1 MMGKVMTGKSF
12 GGCVRY
18 NLQKPDAI
26 LLYSQGLRVD
36 DIQTIINDFNL
47 QRKTNAALGKAVG
60 HIALSWSVEDKKRLS
75 SDNMAEVARL
85 YMQQM
90 GITETQYLI
99 VQHNDRPHP
108 HLHIVYNRVDDFG
121 KTISDQFQK
130 QRNAKVCKDITL
142 TYGYHYAGGKEKVN
156 RERLNGAD
164 ALKYELYDQI
174 TKAVGRAKNW
184 LQFKQIL
191 DKQDIS
197 TLFKYKSGTKEIQGV
212 SFSKLD
218 VQMKGS
224 QIDRSLSYGNIN
236 KQLMLNNKQVRQEQ
250 TTTATPSLAGQLR
263 QKISE
268 RQSSSQVDTYS
279 PVLDIMQSMLDM
291 AASITPEPE
300 PYRKKRKNEENENRG
315 ISR

>member
-1 MMGKVMTGKSF
+1 MMGKVMTGRSF

-26 LLYSQGLRVD
+26 LLDSQGLRED
-36 DIQTIINDFNL
+36 DMQMIIDDFNL
-47 QRKTNAALGKAVG
+47 QRKLNAGLGKAVG

-90 GITETQYLI
+90 GITDTQYLI

-174 TKAVGRAKNW
+174 TQAVGRAKNW
-184 LQFKQIL
+184 HQLKQFL
-191 DKQDIS
+191 DKQGIS

-212 SFSKLD
+212 SFSKYN

-224 QIDRSLSYGNIN
+224 QIDRSLSYSSIN
-236 KQLMLNNKQVRQEQ
+236 KQLILNNNPIRQEQ
-250 TTTATPSLAGQLR
+250 PTTATPSLADQLR
-263 QKISE
+263 QKVSE
-268 RQSSSQVDTYS
+268 RQMDVQPDTYS
-279 PVLDIMQSMLDM
+279 PVADIMQSMLDL

>member
-1 MMGKVMTGKSF
+1 MMGKVMTGRSF

-26 LLYSQGLRVD
+26 LLDSQGLRED
-36 DIQTIINDFNL
+36 NMQTIIDDFNL

-60 HIALSWSVEDKKRLS
+60 HIALSWSVEDKRRLS

-85 YMQQM
+85 YMEQM
-90 GITETQYLI
+90 GISDTQYLI

-156 RERLNGAD
+156 RERLNGSD

-184 LQFKQIL
+184 HQLKQFL
-191 DKQDIS
+191 DKQGIS

-212 SFSKLD
+212 SFSKYG

-236 KQLMLNNKQVRQEQ
+236 KQLMLNNKPIRQEQ
-250 TTTATPSLAGQLR
+250 TTTPSLADQLR

-268 RQSSSQVDTYS
+268 RQSGSQAETYS
-279 PVLDIMQSMLDM
+279 PVLDIMQSFLDM

>member
-1 MMGKVMTGKSF
+1 MGKVMTGKSF

-26 LLYSQGLRVD
+26 LLDSQGLRVD
-36 DIQTIINDFNL
+36 DMQTIIDDFNL
-47 QRKTNAALGKAVG
+47 QRKTNAGLGKAVG

-90 GITETQYLI
+90 GITDTQYLI

-156 RERLNGAD
+156 RERLNGSD

-184 LQFKQIL
+184 HQLKQFL
-191 DKQDIS
+191 DKQGIS

-212 SFSKLD
+212 SFSKYG

-236 KQLMLNNKQVRQEQ
+236 KQLMLNNKPIRQEQ
-250 TTTATPSLAGQLR
+250 TTTPSLADQLR

-268 RQSSSQVDTYS
+268 RQSSSQVEPYS
-279 PVLDIMQSMLDM
+279 PVLDIMQSMFDM
-291 AASITPEPE
+291 ASSITPEPE

>member
-236 KQLMLNNKQVRQEQ
+236 KQLILNNNPIRKEQ
-250 TTTATPSLAGQLR
+250 ATTETPSLADQLR
-263 QKISE
+263 QIISE
-268 RQSSSQVDTYS
+268 RQSGSEAETYS
-279 PVLDIMQSMLDM
+279 PVLDIMQSFLDM

>member
-1 MMGKVMTGKSF
+1 M
-12 GGCVRY
+12 
-18 NLQKPDAI
+18 
-26 LLYSQGLRVD
+26 
-36 DIQTIINDFNL
+36 
-47 QRKTNAALGKAVG
+47 
-60 HIALSWSVEDKKRLS
+60 
-75 SDNMAEVARL
+75 
-85 YMQQM
+85 
-90 GITETQYLI
+90 
-99 VQHNDRPHP
+99 
-108 HLHIVYNRVDDFG
+108 DDFG

-156 RERLNGAD
+156 RERLNGSD

-174 TKAVGRAKNW
+174 TKAVRRAKNW
-184 LQFKQIL
+184 QQLKQFL
-191 DKQDIS
+191 DKRGIS

-212 SFSKLD
+212 SFSMYD

-236 KQLMLNNKQVRQEQ
+236 RQLILNNKPIRQEQ
-250 TTTATPSLAGQLR
+250 STTPSLADQLR

-268 RQSSSQVDTYS
+268 RHSSSQVEPYL

>member
-1 MMGKVMTGKSF
+1 MGKVMTGKSF

-26 LLYSQGLRVD
+26 LLDSQGLRVD
-36 DIQTIINDFNL
+36 DMQTIIDDFNL
-47 QRKTNAALGKAVG
+47 QRKTNAGLGKAVG

-90 GITETQYLI
+90 GITDTQYLI

-156 RERLNGAD
+156 RERLNGSD

-184 LQFKQIL
+184 QQLKQFL
-191 DKQDIS
+191 DKQGIS

-212 SFSKLD
+212 SFSMYG

-236 KQLMLNNKQVRQEQ
+236 KQLILNNKPIRQEQ
-250 TTTATPSLAGQLR
+250 STTPSLADQLR

-268 RQSSSQVDTYS
+268 RQSSSQVESYS
-279 PVLDIMQSMLDM
+279 PVLDIMQSMFDM

>member
-1 MMGKVMTGKSF
+1 MMGKVMTGRSF

-18 NLQKPDAI
+18 NLQKSDAI
-26 LLYSQGLRVD
+26 LLDSQGLRAD
-36 DIQTIINDFNL
+36 DMQTIIDDFNL
-47 QRKTNAALGKAVG
+47 QRKINAGLGKAVG
-60 HIALSWSVEDKKRLS
+60 HIALSWSVEDKKSLS

-85 YMQQM
+85 YMEQM
-90 GITETQYLI
+90 GITDTQYLI

-174 TKAVGRAKNW
+174 TKAVDRAKNW
-184 LQFKQIL
+184 HQLKQFL
-191 DKQDIS
+191 DKQGIS

-212 SFSKLD
+212 SFSKYD

-236 KQLMLNNKQVRQEQ
+236 KQLILNNKPIRQEQ
-250 TTTATPSLAGQLR
+250 STTATPSLADQLR

-268 RQSSSQVDTYS
+268 RQSSSQVEPYS

-300 PYRKKRKNEENENRG
+300 PYRKKRKNEENEDRG

>member
-1 MMGKVMTGKSF
+1 MGKVMTGKSF
-12 GGCVRY
+12 RGCVRY

-26 LLYSQGLRVD
+26 LLDSQGLRVD
-36 DIQTIINDFNL
+36 DMQTIIDDFNL
-47 QRKTNAALGKAVG
+47 QRKLNAGLGKAVG
-60 HIALSWSVEDKKRLS
+60 HIALSWSAEDKKRLS

-85 YMQQM
+85 YMEQM
-90 GITETQYLI
+90 GITDTQYLI

-184 LQFKQIL
+184 QQLKQFL
-191 DKQDIS
+191 DKQGIS

-212 SFSKLD
+212 SFSKYD

-236 KQLMLNNKQVRQEQ
+236 KQLILNNKPIRQEQ
-250 TTTATPSLAGQLR
+250 STTPSLADQLR

-268 RQSSSQVDTYS
+268 RQSSSPVETYS
-279 PVLDIMQSMLDM
+279 PVLDIMQSFLDM

>member
-1 MMGKVMTGKSF
+1 MMGKVMTGRSF

-26 LLYSQGLRVD
+26 LLDSQGLRED
-36 DIQTIINDFNL
+36 NMQTIIDDFNL

-60 HIALSWSVEDKKRLS
+60 HIALSWSVEDKRRLS

-85 YMQQM
+85 YMEQM
-90 GITETQYLI
+90 GISDTQYLI

-156 RERLNGAD
+156 RERLNGSD

-184 LQFKQIL
+184 QQLKQFL
-191 DKQDIS
+191 DKQGIS

-212 SFSKLD
+212 SFSKYD

-236 KQLMLNNKQVRQEQ
+236 KQLILNNKPIRQEQ
-250 TTTATPSLAGQLR
+250 STTATPSLADQLR

-268 RQSSSQVDTYS
+268 RQSGSQAETYS
-279 PVLDIMQSMLDM
+279 PVLDIMQSFLDM

>member
-1 MMGKVMTGKSF
+1 MMGKVMTGRSF

-26 LLYSQGLRVD
+26 LLDSQGLRED
-36 DIQTIINDFNL
+36 NMQTIIDDFNL

-60 HIALSWSVEDKKRLS
+60 HIALSWSVEDKRRLS

-90 GITETQYLI
+90 GITDTQYLI

-156 RERLNGAD
+156 RERLNGSD

-184 LQFKQIL
+184 QQLKQFL
-191 DKQDIS
+191 DKQGIS

-212 SFSKLD
+212 SFSRHD

-236 KQLMLNNKQVRQEQ
+236 KQLILNNKPIRQEQ
-250 TTTATPSLAGQLR
+250 STTATPSLADQLR

-268 RQSSSQVDTYS
+268 RQSGSQAETYS
-279 PVLDIMQSMLDM
+279 PVLDIMQSFLDM
-291 AASITPEPE
+291 AASITPE

>member
-1 MMGKVMTGKSF
+1 MMGKVMTGRSF

-26 LLYSQGLRVD
+26 LLDSQGLRED
-36 DIQTIINDFNL
+36 NMQTIIDDFNL

-60 HIALSWSVEDKKRLS
+60 HIALSWSVEDKRRLS

-85 YMQQM
+85 YMEQM
-90 GITETQYLI
+90 GISDTQYLI

-184 LQFKQIL
+184 HQLKLFL
-191 DKQDIS
+191 DKQGIS

-212 SFSKLD
+212 SFSKYD

-236 KQLMLNNKQVRQEQ
+236 KQLILNNKPIRQEQ
-250 TTTATPSLAGQLR
+250 STTATPSLADQLR

-268 RQSSSQVDTYS
+268 RQSGSQAETYS
-279 PVLDIMQSMLDM
+279 PVLDIMQSFLDM

>member
-1 MMGKVMTGKSF
+1 MMGKVMTGRSF

-26 LLYSQGLRVD
+26 LLDSQGLRAD
-36 DIQTIINDFNL
+36 NMQTIIDDFNL

-60 HIALSWSVEDKKRLS
+60 HIALSWSVEDKRRLS

-85 YMQQM
+85 YMEQM
-90 GITETQYLI
+90 GISDTQYLI

-156 RERLNGAD
+156 RERLNGSD

-184 LQFKQIL
+184 QQLKQFL
-191 DKQDIS
+191 DKQGIS

-212 SFSKLD
+212 SFSKYG

-236 KQLMLNNKQVRQEQ
+236 KQLMLNNKPIRQEQ
-250 TTTATPSLAGQLR
+250 TTILSLADQLR

-268 RQSSSQVDTYS
+268 RQSSSRVETYS

>member
-1 MMGKVMTGKSF
+1 MMGKVMTGRSF

-26 LLYSQGLRVD
+26 LLDSHGLRED
-36 DIQTIINDFNL
+36 NMQTIIDDFNL

-60 HIALSWSVEDKKRLS
+60 HIALSWSVEDKRRLS

-85 YMQQM
+85 YMEQM
-90 GITETQYLI
+90 GISDTQYLI

-121 KTISDQFQK
+121 KTISDQFHK

-156 RERLNGAD
+156 RERLNGSD

-184 LQFKQIL
+184 QQLKQFL
-191 DKQDIS
+191 DKQGIS

-212 SFSKLD
+212 SFSRYD

-236 KQLMLNNKQVRQEQ
+236 KQLILNNKPIRQEQ
-250 TTTATPSLAGQLR
+250 STTATPSLADQLR

-268 RQSSSQVDTYS
+268 RQSGSQAETYS
-279 PVLDIMQSMLDM
+279 PVLDIMQSFLDM

>member
-1 MMGKVMTGKSF
+1 MMGKVMTGRSF

-26 LLYSQGLRVD
+26 LLESQGLRSD
-36 DIQTIINDFNL
+36 DMHKIIDDFNL
-47 QRKTNAALGKAVG
+47 QRKLNTGLGKAVG
-60 HIALSWSVEDKKRLS
+60 HIALSWSAEDKKRLS

-90 GITETQYLI
+90 GIADTQYLI

-130 QRNAKVCKDITL
+130 QRNAKICKDITL

-164 ALKYELYDQI
+164 ALKYELYDHI
-174 TKAVGRAKNW
+174 TNSIGKAKNW
-184 LQFKQIL
+184 HQLKQFL

-212 SFSKLD
+212 SFSMYD

-224 QIDRSLSYGNIN
+224 QIDRSLSYSSIN
-236 KQLMLNNKQVRQEQ
+236 KQLILNNNPIRQVQP
-250 TTTATPSLAGQLR
+250 TTATPSLADQLR
-263 QKISE
+263 HKISE
-268 RQSSSQVDTYS
+268 RQMGVQPGTYS
-279 PVLDIMQSMLDM
+279 AVADIMQSMLDM

-300 PYRKKRKNEENENRG
+300 PYRKKRKNEENENRR

>member
-36 DIQTIINDFNL
+36 DIQTIIDDFNL

-197 TLFKYKSGTKEIQGV
+197 ILFKYKSGTKEIQGV

-236 KQLMLNNKQVRQEQ
+236 KQLILNNKQVRQEQ
-250 TTTATPSLAGQLR
+250 TTTATPSLADQLR

>member
-1 MMGKVMTGKSF
+1 MMGKVMTGRSF

-26 LLYSQGLRVD
+26 LLDCQGLRAD
-36 DIQTIINDFNL
+36 NMQTIIDDFNL
-47 QRKTNAALGKAVG
+47 QRKINAGLGKAVG
-60 HIALSWSVEDKKRLS
+60 HIALSWSVEDKRRLS

-85 YMQQM
+85 YMEQM
-90 GITETQYLI
+90 GISDTQYLI

-130 QRNAKVCKDITL
+130 ERNAKVCKEITL

-156 RERLNGAD
+156 RESLNGAD

-184 LQFKQIL
+184 HQLKQFL
-191 DKQDIS
+191 DKQGIS

-212 SFSKLD
+212 SFSKYD
-218 VQMKGS
+218 MQMKGS

-236 KQLMLNNKQVRQEQ
+236 KQLMLNNKPIRQEH
-250 TTTATPSLAGQLR
+250 TTTATPSLADQLR

-268 RQSSSQVDTYS
+268 RQSGSQKETYS

>member
-1 MMGKVMTGKSF
+1 MMGKVMTGRSF

-26 LLYSQGLRVD
+26 LLDCQGLRAD
-36 DIQTIINDFNL
+36 NMQTIIDDFNL
-47 QRKTNAALGKAVG
+47 QRKINAGLGKAVG
-60 HIALSWSVEDKKRLS
+60 HIALSWSVEDKRRLS

-85 YMQQM
+85 YMEQM
-90 GITETQYLI
+90 GISDTQYLI

-130 QRNAKVCKDITL
+130 ERNAKVCK
-142 TYGYHYAGGKEKVN
+142 EKVN
-156 RERLNGAD
+156 RESLNGAD

-184 LQFKQIL
+184 HQLKQFL
-191 DKQDIS
+191 DKQGIS

-212 SFSKLD
+212 SFSKYD
-218 VQMKGS
+218 MQMKGS

-236 KQLMLNNKQVRQEQ
+236 KQLMLNNKPIRQEH
-250 TTTATPSLAGQLR
+250 TTTATPSLADQLR

-268 RQSSSQVDTYS
+268 RQSGSQKETYS

>member
-1 MMGKVMTGKSF
+1 MGKVMTGKSF

-26 LLYSQGLRVD
+26 LLDSQGLRVD
-36 DIQTIINDFNL
+36 DMQTIIDDFNL
-47 QRKTNAALGKAVG
+47 QRKTNAGLGKAVG

-85 YMQQM
+85 YMVQM
-90 GITETQYLI
+90 GIADTQYLV

-184 LQFKQIL
+184 HQLKLFL
-191 DKQDIS
+191 DKQGIS

-212 SFSKLD
+212 SFSKYD

-236 KQLMLNNKQVRQEQ
+236 KQLMLNYKPIRQEQ
-250 TTTATPSLAGQLR
+250 TTTPSLADQLR

-268 RQSSSQVDTYS
+268 RHSSSQVETYS
-279 PVLDIMQSMLDM
+279 PVLDIMQSMLEM